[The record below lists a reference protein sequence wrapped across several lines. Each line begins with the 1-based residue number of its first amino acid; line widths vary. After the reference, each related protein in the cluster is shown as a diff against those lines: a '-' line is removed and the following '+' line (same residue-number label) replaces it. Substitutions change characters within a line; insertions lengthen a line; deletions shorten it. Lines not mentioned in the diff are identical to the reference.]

1 MDDPDGA
8 EARLVPEG
16 ARDERIALAREQLRI
31 ERRLDGWEGDA
42 PVIGSIEEILVVERR
57 LLEEEILSRRS
68 RRLERQR
75 PARES
80 ARLGSEVAEVETLQ
94 QA

>member
-8 EARLVPEG
+8 GANLAPER

-42 PVIGSIEEILVVERR
+42 PVIGSIEEISVVERR
-57 LLEEEILSRRS
+57 LLEEVVLSRRP
-68 RRLERQR
+68 ERQR

-80 ARLGSEVAEVETLQ
+80 ARLGSKVAEVETLQ